1 MGTSSNPANPG
12 VVRYAVP
19 SLRLTFDGLDNNAGT
34 DDSVAFGQVPNATN
48 GLVAQAGGKYHADG
62 SIPGG
67 CSNFAGT
74 ADFTG
79 VKAMN
84 FSAEV
89 SPTGL
94 PSSGILAV
102 ASVPALGWTMRW
114 PLPSSGTRMLVGERI
129 LSDIFGDGLFATLT
143 YLSGPNSLA
152 APSFGVVCGSIV
164 TRSSIGLHLD
174 VGDESANLPV
184 RARLEFFQARYLL

>member
-1 MGTSSNPANPG
+1 MSSQGWVNNG
-12 VVRYAVP
+12 VVRLRVP
-19 SLRLTFDGLDNNAGT
+19 GIRLTFDGLDANAAT
-34 DDSVAFGQVPNATN
+34 DDSVAFGTVPTATN
-48 GLVAQAGGKYHADG
+48 GLAAQAGGLFHADG

-67 CSNFAGT
+67 CSNFAAT
-74 ADFTG
+74 ADF
-79 VKAMN
+79 AN
-84 FSAEV
+84 ADRLAFSAEV

-102 ASVPALGWTMRW
+102 ASVPALGWTLRW
-114 PLPSSGTRMLVGERI
+114 PLPSSGTRMLAGEKVV
-129 LSDIFGDGLFATLT
+129 SDLFGDGYFATLT

-174 VGDESANLPV
+174 VGDESANLPI
-184 RARLEFFQARYLL
+184 RTRLDLFQARYLL